1 MITVGFSTR
10 EVDEKFIDHIK
21 KTCGPKKIEI
31 IPFENK
37 GTHSLTEAYNIILEK
52 STNDIVVLC
61 HDDIYFDKKGWGNK
75 IVKHFEKNPEY
86 GILGVAGSVELPKS
100 AKWWENPSKMRG
112 IVNHE
117 HEGKKWESKY
127 SNSMGNKLDEVL
139 LVDGLFIGLKK
150 DRIKKTFDKDVKG
163 FHFYDIS
170 FTFDNFLE
178 GVKIGV
184 MYDVRITHKS
194 IGQTNENWES
204 NRINF
209 SEKYKN
215 ILPKKIL
222 KTHHDVLKILV
233 LSKNLELSNDPVL
246 NGHNLTIVSELTN
259 KKNNVFSLETIPGTF
274 IGDGK
279 KQIKIGGNIIP
290 TVYGRLYKNSNI
302 DYDLI
307 ISDSKFLSDKVKV
320 IYPNTTHLIIGDHS
334 SSHSSI
340 TSIKKLEKNL
350 FKFYNQNIKKPKVKV
365 LTGFSEK
372 GGSTYAISR
381 LVNFFNKKGIETVLY
396 GPHDYH
402 LNICKSDLHSNFNFE
417 PDDILITHF
426 VDLQE
431 RPNVKKVVLFCHEK
445 NIFEL
450 HDKNP
455 HWDEVIFLNLK
466 HRNYHSKYQGPYSI
480 IPNFNDTYEVVK
492 TKDSVGVAGIIGSID
507 YNKQTHESI
516 QRALNDGYRK
526 IILFGAVTDKNYYE
540 RYVKPLID
548 GVTVVEYGFL
558 DDKNKMYSMIESV
571 YQSSLSEVAS
581 LVKDECEMTN
591 TKFFG
596 VPSIENDGEK
606 LDNEEIF
613 NKWKKILDL

>member
-1 MITVGFSTR
+1 MITIGFSTR
-10 EVDEKFIDHIK
+10 EIDEKFIDHIK
-21 KTCGPKKIEI
+21 KTCGPKNIEI

-37 GTHSLTEAYNIILEK
+37 GTHSLTEAYNIILEE

-75 IVKHFEKNPEY
+75 LIKHFEKNPEY

-127 SNSMGNKLDEVL
+127 SNSQGNKLDEVL
-139 LVDGLFIGLKK
+139 LVDGLFFGLRK
-150 DRIKKTFDKDVKG
+150 DRIKKTFDEDVKG

-178 GVKIGV
+178 GVRIGV

-194 IGQTNENWES
+194 IGQTNEEWEN
-204 NRINF
+204 NR
-209 SEKYKN
+209 EKISFKYQDL
-215 ILPKKIL
+215 LPKKIL
-222 KTHHDVLKILV
+222 KTQDDVLKILV
-233 LSKNLELSNDPVL
+233 LSKNLELVKHPLL

-259 KKNNVFSLETIPGTF
+259 KKNNIFSLESMPGTF

-279 KQIKIGGNIIP
+279 KQIKIGGGIVP

-320 IYPNTTHLIIGDHS
+320 VYPNTTHLIVSDHL

-350 FKFYNQNIKKPKVKV
+350 FEFYNQNIKKPKVKV

-426 VDLQE
+426 VDLQK

-445 NIFEL
+445 NIFEVSKL
-450 HDKNP
+450 QP
-455 HWDEVIFLNLK
+455 HWDEVVFLNK
-466 HRNYHSKYQGPYSI
+466 KQRNYHNGYNGKHSI
-480 IPNFNDTYEVVK
+480 IPNFNDMYEVIK
-492 TKDSVGVAGIIGSID
+492 TKDSVGVTGIIGSID
-507 YNKQTHESI
+507 YNKQTHVSI
-516 QRALNDGYRK
+516 QRALKDGYKK
-526 IILFGAVTDKNYYE
+526 IILFGVVTDKKYYE
-540 RYVKPLID
+540 EYVKPLVD
-548 GVTVVEYGFL
+548 GVTVIEYGFL
-558 DDKNKMYSMIESV
+558 EDKIKMYSMIESV

-606 LDNEEIF
+606 FDNEEIF
-613 NKWKKILDL
+613 NKWKKLLDL